1 MTHSLVL
8 LRALHADRRGVTAL
22 EYALI
27 AGVLGSLLV
36 AGFTAFGT
44 DLQSA
49 LTSLAA
55 SIPGT

>member
-1 MTHSLVL
+1 MIRTPLRLRSL
-8 LRALHADRRGVTAL
+8 RGDRRGVTAL

-27 AGVLGSLLV
+27 AGVLGTLLV
-36 AGFTAFGT
+36 AGFTFLGSN
-44 DLQSA
+44 LQSA